1 MNTYWNYRIIKKD
14 WGNGLISY
22 EICEVFYEND
32 KPTSWI
38 WGKNVLNGDSKEH
51 LEEQLL
57 FIKYAFEKPVLE
69 IVENDERL
77 IEASE

>member
-22 EICEVFYEND
+22 EVCEVFYEND

-51 LEEQLL
+51 LEEQLR

-69 IVENDERL
+69 IVGNDEKL
-77 IEASE
+77 IEAKE